1 MSSQPG
7 GQKVAKS
14 LTSQAANGFVWTLV
28 QILGSKVVGLLGQI
42 ILARLLLPRD
52 FGLLAITM
60 IAVSFASV
68 IRQTGIQQILVQRHK
83 NFRRW
88 ANPAFWFELTFGTA
102 TALLLAAASP
112 IAASVFHSRMLIG
125 LILVSASAAPLSA
138 WFVVPTA
145 RLMID
150 MRFRA
155 IAMVNIATNILLTAM
170 SVFLAWRGFGAYS
183 FLIPIPISGA
193 VRCIWLWMLARPRI
207 RLHPQFR
214 RWRFLVGDSGFM
226 IATGFLNSVIYQ
238 AGYLVLGLLY
248 QKSVVG
254 QFFFALNLS
263 NQVAYLLSQ
272 NLGNVL
278 LPALAKLQDDAA
290 RHAAALVRAL
300 RMLTFISTPACLLLL
315 VVAKPFVVIIYG
327 AKWLPAVPI
336 LQLMA
341 AASAISI
348 PCTPAV
354 AAIQSQG
361 RFSLLFWWT
370 LIQTPV
376 FIGAIFAGAWCG
388 AGIGVAVA
396 WLIFSLVAS
405 PITIRLALLKEAAWR
420 GVFGIYAGPFLAG
433 VLAFTP
439 PLTVDWLW
447 PPLGAHLLA
456 SGAIA
461 AGCLGVLYPLI
472 TRWLCPAEITQFLG
486 HLRAPVKKFFTARG
500 DAPSR

>member
-1 MSSQPG
+1 LSNKSD
-7 GQKVAKS
+7 GQRATES
-14 LTSQAANGFVWTLV
+14 LTSQAAGGFVWTLV

-88 ANPAFWFELTFGTA
+88 ANPAFWFELSFGTA
-102 TALLLAAASP
+102 TAVLLAAASP
-112 IAASVFHSRMLIG
+112 IAAAVFHSHALIG

-155 IAMVNIATNILLTAM
+155 IAVVNIATNILLTLL

-207 RLHPQFR
+207 RLHPQLR
-214 RWRFLVGDSGFM
+214 RWRFLIGDSGFM

-300 RMLTFISTPACLLLL
+300 RMLTFISTPACLLLV
-315 VVAKPFVVIIYG
+315 VVAEPFVVIIYS
-327 AKWLPAVPI
+327 AKWTPAVPI

-354 AAIQSQG
+354 AAIQSRG

-370 LIQTPV
+370 LVQTPV
-376 FIGAIFAGAWCG
+376 FIGAIFAGAWFG

-396 WLIFSLVAS
+396 WLFFSLVAS
-405 PITIRLALLKEAAWR
+405 PITVRLALFKGAAWR
-420 GVFGIYAGPFLAG
+420 GVFGVYTGPFLAS

-439 PLTVDWLW
+439 AFLVDWVW
-447 PPLGAHLLA
+447 PRLGAHLLA

-461 AGCLGVLYPLI
+461 AACLGVLYPLI
-472 TRWLCPAEITQFLG
+472 ARWFCPAEFAQFMG
-486 HLRAPVKKFFTARG
+486 HLSAPVRKFFTMRG
-500 DAPSR
+500 EAQGR